1 MFLISSHLQKRW
13 AKLVSVNFFCF
24 VFLTY
29 SSIIFLCLRCCARHD
44 HTIRFPCLL
53 MDLRIRLVLYPTWRS
68 RHQVKYTG
76 RVCQKYDLLQIYLL
90 YRYLGKHRLP
100 VQGCHDTLITV
111 HSYACVMKGFF
122 GMSQFIAHVR
132 HATFKNTSKVAWD
145 KRATNTCKKK
155 FFVLIS

>member
-1 MFLISSHLQKRW
+1 MQLLRSPEINARSESQVWNPKKGSTNWQAEFLVYFNMPNK
-13 AKLVSVNFFCF
+13 V
-24 VFLTY
+24 
-29 SSIIFLCLRCCARHD
+29 
-44 HTIRFPCLL
+44 PLL
-53 MDLRIRLVLYPTWRS
+53 MDFRIRLVLYPTWRS
-68 RHQVKYTG
+68 RHKVKYTG

-145 KRATNTCKKK
+145 KRATNTWKKK
-155 FFVLIS
+155 IFVLISS